1 MWTFR
6 QYLSESLL
14 TFQLLRRVQP
24 IQSPKGFH
32 QARIGIP
39 FSEATYHLL
48 LDSIERSIYHLINN
62 RLVMFGES
70 FEGCTRKP
78 ARNVSEEWQEVY
90 QESARDLCH
99 TQSIHSSF
107 GNLDI
112 FVTHIGD
119 VHIVSY
125 LQDSGSVNSELC
137 VNIIVRN
144 RLRERDERDLQSDM
158 LAQFFG
164 MVKST
169 LEE

>member
-1 MWTFR
+1 
-6 QYLSESLL
+6 
-14 TFQLLRRVQP
+14 
-24 IQSPKGFH
+24 
-32 QARIGIP
+32 
-39 FSEATYHLL
+39 
-48 LDSIERSIYHLINN
+48 
-62 RLVMFGES
+62 MFGES

-78 ARNVSEEWQEVY
+78 ARNISEKWQEVY

-119 VHIVSY
+119 VHVVGY
-125 LQDSGSVNSELC
+125 LQDSCSVNSELC
-137 VNIIVRN
+137 VNIIVIN
-144 RLRERDERDLQSDM
+144 RLRERDELDLQSDM

-169 LEE
+169 LEK